1 MNGDYELEDTVYV
14 PFTTRAFATGIPTA
28 LVSGE
33 VQVYEDASVTQITAA
48 ETLTVSIDSVVGFN
62 MCSVAATAANGFE
75 TGKSYTCILSAGTVG
90 GVSVVGEVVGQFTI
104 EASAAVAK
112 VATAQTDLDTITGA
126 AGVIIDDS
134 AANDTTISAAVWD
147 EDATGH
153 QTTGTFGKAIGDPA
167 ANTETIYDAVIT
179 DAVGINVAAD
189 VISAAGTIGDVEVDT
204 QDLQTQIGTAG
215 AGLTDIT
222 LNAASI
228 DLIWDEV
235 LTGATH
241 NIANSAGRR
250 LRNLQDFGVYEGG
263 YIWVDTVNG
272 TAGTTDFE
280 SGTVNNPVD
289 TIADAYTLQ
298 ASIGL
303 LGFHVLPASS
313 ITLAASSAGFG
324 FTGANYSLDFGSQDI
339 TGSTFLRST
348 NLSGTGTG
356 TNGTPFVIQECQL
369 GTASLAA
376 FGFLETVAVNG
387 TVTLTSTSGVTADS
401 ISFFSCF
408 SGVPGTG
415 APTIT
420 AAGVT
425 KTTNIQTRNWF
436 GGITG
441 IMTSDCVWSHEVVA
455 GGAQSFT
462 NNGGSLEIR
471 GSMKSVVLTTT
482 GSGTTNI
489 VVGNGCEISV
499 AGTGGTVNVYGMH
512 GGITDTSS
520 GTTITD
526 FGGDI
531 PAGIATAQADL
542 DIITGASGVNLLT
555 ATQASIDAIEAD
567 TNELQA
573 DDVPGLIA
581 ALDAVVDTVK
591 AETALILADT
601 ADIQPNYATEAKQDT
616 AQADLD
622 TISNGIINGTAATGT
637 LSTTVCTSSL
647 TGYTDDQLI
656 GRIITFLAGPADGE
670 SSDITDYAS
679 TDGTITF
686 TALTLA
692 PENGNAFKI
701 T

>member
-1 MNGDYELEDTVYV
+1 
-14 PFTTRAFATGIPTA
+14 
-28 LVSGE
+28 
-33 VQVYEDASVTQITAA
+33 
-48 ETLTVSIDSVVGFN
+48 
-62 MCSVAATAANGFE
+62 
-75 TGKSYTCILSAGTVG
+75 
-90 GVSVVGEVVGQFTI
+90 
-104 EASAAVAK
+104 
-112 VATAQTDLDTITGA
+112 
-126 AGVIIDDS
+126 
-134 AANDTTISAAVWD
+134 
-147 EDATGH
+147 
-153 QTTGTFGKAIGDPA
+153 
-167 ANTETIYDAVIT
+167 
-179 DAVGINVAAD
+179 
-189 VISAAGTIGDVEVDT
+189 
-204 QDLQTQIGTAG
+204 
-215 AGLTDIT
+215 
-222 LNAASI
+222 
-228 DLIWDEV
+228 
-235 LTGATH
+235 
-241 NIANSAGRR
+241 
-250 LRNLQDFGVYEGG
+250 
-263 YIWVDTVNG
+263 
-272 TAGTTDFE
+272 
-280 SGTVNNPVD
+280 
-289 TIADAYTLQ
+289 
-298 ASIGL
+298 
-303 LGFHVLPASS
+303 
-313 ITLAASSAGFG
+313 
-324 FTGANYSLDFGSQDI
+324 
-339 TGSTFLRST
+339 
-348 NLSGTGTG
+348 
-356 TNGTPFVIQECQL
+356 
-369 GTASLAA
+369 
-376 FGFLETVAVNG
+376 
-387 TVTLTSTSGVTADS
+387 
-401 ISFFSCF
+401 
-408 SGVPGTG
+408 
-415 APTIT
+415 
-420 AAGVT
+420 
-425 KTTNIQTRNWF
+425 
-436 GGITG
+436 
-441 IMTSDCVWSHEVVA
+441 
-455 GGAQSFT
+455 
-462 NNGGSLEIR
+462 
-471 GSMKSVVLTTT
+471 MKSVVLTTT